1 MTGCPGG
8 HWKQQ
13 GTECGAD
20 RLMTSLCMEAGE
32 QPKGG
37 LRLQSLVCDTADSV
51 VIESHFSSVLAGDG
65 SSVDHTARSKQ

>member
-1 MTGCPGG
+1 
-8 HWKQQ
+8 
-13 GTECGAD
+13 
-20 RLMTSLCMEAGE
+20 MTSLCMEAGE

-65 SSVDHTARSKQ
+65 SSVDQTARSKQ